1 MKIEERTPLAWPGGW
16 SRTNAGSRSR
26 SNFADHTVAGALDF
40 VCDELRRLRCD
51 TATVTANAF
60 LRKIN
65 AALEMGLKQRKAA

>member
-1 MKIEERTPLAWPGGW
+1 
-16 SRTNAGSRSR
+16 
-26 SNFADHTVAGALDF
+26 VAGALDF